1 MCFEDYS
8 AERAE
13 VEASLSRGNTKK
25 KKKKMENWVPDF
37 EATKRKLLQSKC
49 RLPSKMSLF
58 HGATVTS
65 YNFGSWIILKGT
77 QPNSTSDQILIRKK
91 KKKKNS
97 GGVELEEVSLPYV
110 CRTEAS

>member
-13 VEASLSRGNTKK
+13 VEASLSRGNTK

-91 KKKKNS
+91 KKKKK
-97 GGVELEEVSLPYV
+97 LWV
-110 CRTEAS
+110 C